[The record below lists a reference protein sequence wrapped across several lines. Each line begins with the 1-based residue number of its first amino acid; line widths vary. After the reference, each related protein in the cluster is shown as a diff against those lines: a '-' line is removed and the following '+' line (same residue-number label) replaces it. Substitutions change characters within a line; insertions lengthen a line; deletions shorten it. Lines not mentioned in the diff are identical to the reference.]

1 MKKLFAIVMVLVLVL
16 SMAACGA
23 KEEAAETPAEDQ
35 KTVGILMPTKEQTI
49 WSIQGDRLV
58 EGFEEAGYATMIEYA
73 EDDSA
78 RQATQ
83 IENMVTKGA
92 DVLVIAAVDSAS
104 LTDSCEK
111 AKEAGEEGTLESE
124 Q

>member
-23 KEEAAETPAEDQ
+23 KEEAAEAPAEDQ

-58 EGFEEAGYATMIEYA
+58 EGFEEAGG
-73 EDDSA
+73 
-78 RQATQ
+78 
-83 IENMVTKGA
+83 VG
-92 DVLVIAAVDSAS
+92 LVFLFFLVV
-104 LTDSCEK
+104 EK
-111 AKEAGEEGTLESE
+111 YF
-124 Q
+124 